1 MSFQSIPGQERV
13 KRILQNS
20 LRTDK
25 VSHAY
30 IFTGQTGTG
39 RREMALAFAQALYCK
54 VLPDDACGE
63 CLDCRKVE
71 HGNHPDLHWLRPDGA
86 SIKIEQIRELQK
98 QFAYRAG
105 ASGLKM
111 YILEN
116 ADTMTVQAANSL
128 LKFLEEPTSR
138 VVAILITDNGQA
150 LLPTIR
156 SRSQWVPFVPLSREL
171 MVAALQAEGH
181 PSVLIQAAVHLTA
194 GTGAARNLIQ
204 GNGFAEMRNLVI
216 QLTKESLTRLPTALI
231 TAQQKLT
238 KSELSDQLPLFMDML
253 ILWLKDMVRLCL
265 NDQNELVYGDQTDWM
280 DVQAHSYDIK
290 HWVRCMEQA
299 IELQKRLRF
308 NANPQLVLEKMF
320 MQLKGV

>member
-30 IFTGQTGTG
+30 IFTGPSGTG
-39 RREMALAFAQALYCK
+39 RRQMALAFAQALYCQ

-71 HGNHPDLHWLRPDGA
+71 HGNHPDLHWVKPDGA
-86 SIKIEQIRELQK
+86 SIKIEQIRDLQK
-98 QFAYRAG
+98 QFSYRAG

-111 YILEN
+111 YVLED
-116 ADTMTVQAANSL
+116 ADKMTVQAANSL
-128 LKFLEEPTSR
+128 LKFLEEPASR
-138 VVAILITDNGQA
+138 VVAVLITDNGQA

-156 SRSQWVPFVPLSREL
+156 SRSQWVPFAPLSRHL

-181 PSVLIQAAVHLTA
+181 SPVLIQAAVRLAA
-194 GTGAARNLIQ
+194 GTDAARELIQ
-204 GNGFAEMRNLVI
+204 GNGFAEIRNLVI
-216 QLTKESLTRLPTALI
+216 QLTKESLTRLPTAML
-231 TAQQKLT
+231 TAQQKLA
-238 KSELSDQLPLFMDML
+238 KSELSDQLPMFMDML
-253 ILWLKDMVRLCL
+253 ILWLKDMVRLSL
-265 NDQNELVYGDQTDWM
+265 GDRDDLVYADQTDWM
-280 DVQAHSYDIK
+280 AGQSLSYNMK
-290 HWVRCMEQA
+290 HWIHCLDQA

-308 NANPQLVLEKMF
+308 HANPQLVLEKML

>member
-1 MSFQSIPGQERV
+1 MSFQSIPGQDRV

-30 IFTGQTGTG
+30 IFTGPSGTG
-39 RREMALAFAQALYCK
+39 RRQMALAFAQALYCQ

-71 HGNHPDLHWLRPDGA
+71 HGNHPDLHWVKPDGA

-98 QFAYRAG
+98 QFSYRAV

-111 YILEN
+111 YVLEN

-156 SRSQWVPFVPLSREL
+156 SRSQWVPFAPLNRQL
-171 MVAALQAEGH
+171 MVAALQSEGH
-181 PSVLIQAAVHLTA
+181 SSVLIQAAVRLAA
-194 GTGAARNLIQ
+194 GTDAARELIQ
-204 GNGFAEMRNLVI
+204 GNGFAEIRNLVI
-216 QLTKESLTRLPTALI
+216 QLTKESLTRLPTAML
-231 TAQQKLT
+231 TAQQKMA
-238 KSELSDQLPLFMDML
+238 KSELSDQLPMFMDML
-253 ILWLKDMVRLCL
+253 ILWLKDMVRLSL
-265 NDQNELVYGDQTDWM
+265 GDRNDLVYADQTEWM
-280 DVQAHSYDIK
+280 AGQSLSYDMK
-290 HWVRCMEQA
+290 HWVTCLDQA

-308 NANPQLVLEKMF
+308 HANPQLVLEKML

>member
-30 IFTGQTGTG
+30 IFNGQYGTG
-39 RREMALAFAQALYCK
+39 RKRMALAFAQALYCK

-71 HGNHPDLHWLRPDGA
+71 HGNHPDLHWVKPDGA

-98 QFAYRAG
+98 QFSYRAG

-111 YILEN
+111 YVLEN

-128 LKFLEEPTSR
+128 LKFLEEPTSH
-138 VVAILITDNGQA
+138 VVAILITENGQA

-156 SRSQWVPFVPLSREL
+156 SRAQWVPFVPLSRDL

-181 PSVLIQAAVHLTA
+181 PLILIQPAVRLAA
-194 GTGAARNLIQ
+194 GTDAARELVQ
-204 GNGFAEMRNLVI
+204 GNGFAEIRNLVI
-216 QLTKESLTRLPTALI
+216 QLARESLTRLPTSML
-231 TAQQKLT
+231 TAQQKLA

-265 NDQNELVYGDQTDWM
+265 GDHNELVYADQTDWM
-280 DVQAHSYDIK
+280 GGQARIYDMK

-308 NANPQLVLEKMF
+308 HANPQLVLEKML

>member
-30 IFTGQTGTG
+30 IFTGQHGTG
-39 RREMALAFAQALYCK
+39 RRQMALAFAQALYCK
-54 VLPDDACGE
+54 VRVDDACGE

-71 HGNHPDLHWLRPDGA
+71 HGNHPDLHWLKPDGA
-86 SIKIEQIRELQK
+86 SIKIDQIRELQK
-98 QFAYRAG
+98 QFSYRAG
-105 ASGLKM
+105 VSGLKM
-111 YILEN
+111 YVLEN
-116 ADTMTVQAANSL
+116 AETMTVQAANSL

-138 VVAILITDNGQA
+138 VVAILITENGNA

-171 MVAALQAEGH
+171 MVATLLAEGH
-181 PSVLIQAAVHLTA
+181 PAVLVHPAVRLAA
-194 GTGAARNLIQ
+194 GTEAARELVL
-204 GNGFAEMRNLVI
+204 GNRFAEIRSLVI
-216 QLTKESLTRLPTALI
+216 QLARESLTRLPTSML
-231 TAQQKLT
+231 TAQQKLA

-253 ILWLKDMVRLCL
+253 ILWLKDMVQLCL
-265 NDQNELVYGDQTDWM
+265 GYHDELVYADQTDWM
-280 DVQAHSYDIK
+280 NGQALNYDMK
-290 HWVRCMEQA
+290 HWVRCMELA

-308 NANPQLVLEKMF
+308 HANPQLVLEKML

>member
-30 IFTGQTGTG
+30 IFTGPSGTG
-39 RREMALAFAQALYCK
+39 RRQMALAFAQALYCQ

-71 HGNHPDLHWLRPDGA
+71 HGNHPDLHWVKPDGA

-98 QFAYRAG
+98 QFSYRAV

-111 YILEN
+111 YVLED
-116 ADTMTVQAANSL
+116 ADKMTVQAANSL

-138 VVAILITDNGQA
+138 VVAVLITDNGQA

-156 SRSQWVPFVPLSREL
+156 SRSQWVPFAPLSRHL
-171 MVAALQAEGH
+171 MVSALQSEGH
-181 PSVLIQAAVHLTA
+181 SSVLIQAAVRLAA
-194 GTGAARNLIQ
+194 GTDAARELIQ
-204 GNGFAEMRNLVI
+204 GNGFAEIRNLVI
-216 QLTKESLTRLPTALI
+216 QLTKESLTRLPTAML
-231 TAQQKLT
+231 TAQQKMA
-238 KSELSDQLPLFMDML
+238 KSELSDQLPMFMDML
-253 ILWLKDMVRLCL
+253 ILWLKDMVRLSL
-265 NDQNELVYGDQTDWM
+265 GDRNDLVYADQTEWM
-280 DVQAHSYDIK
+280 AGQSLSYDMK
-290 HWVRCMEQA
+290 HWVHCLDQA

-308 NANPQLVLEKMF
+308 HANPQLVLEKML

>member
-1 MSFQSIPGQERV
+1 MSIESIAGQERV

-30 IFTGQTGTG
+30 IFTGQHGTG
-39 RREMALAFAQALYCK
+39 RRQMALAFAQALYCK

-71 HGNHPDLHWLRPDGA
+71 HGNHPDLHWVKPDGA

-105 ASGLKM
+105 VSGLKM
-111 YILEN
+111 YVLEN

-156 SRSQWVPFVPLSREL
+156 SRAQWVPFAPLSRVL
-171 MVAALQAEGH
+171 MIEMLQAEGH
-181 PSVLIQAAVHLTA
+181 PSFLIQPAVRLAA
-194 GTGAARNLIQ
+194 GTEAARELIQ
-204 GNGFAEMRNLVI
+204 GNGFAEIRNLVI
-216 QLTKESLTRLPTALI
+216 QLARESLTRLPTSML
-231 TAQQKLT
+231 TAQQKLA
-238 KSELSDQLPLFMDML
+238 KSELTDQLPLFMDML
-253 ILWLKDMVRLCL
+253 ILWLKDMVRLSL
-265 NDQNELVYGDQTDWM
+265 GDHNELVFTDQTEWM
-280 DVQAHSYDIK
+280 GGQALSYDMK

-308 NANPQLVLEKMF
+308 HANPQLVLEKML
-320 MQLKGV
+320 MHLKGV

>member
-1 MSFQSIPGQERV
+1 MSFQSIPGQDRV

-30 IFTGQTGTG
+30 IFTGPAGTG
-39 RREMALAFAQALYCK
+39 RRQVALAFAQALYCQ

-71 HGNHPDLHWLRPDGA
+71 HGNHPDLHWVKPDGA

-98 QFAYRAG
+98 QFSYRAG
-105 ASGLKM
+105 SSGLKM
-111 YILEN
+111 YVLED
-116 ADTMTVQAANSL
+116 ADKMTVQAANSL

-138 VVAILITDNGQA
+138 VVAVLITDNGQA

-156 SRSQWVPFVPLSREL
+156 SRAQWVPFAPLSRQT

-181 PSVLIQAAVHLTA
+181 PSVLIQPAVRLAA
-194 GTGAARNLIQ
+194 GTAAARELIQ
-204 GNGFAEMRNLVI
+204 GNGFAEIRNLVI
-216 QLTKESLTRLPTALI
+216 QLTKESLTRLPAAML
-231 TAQQKLT
+231 TAQQKLA
-238 KSELSDQLPLFMDML
+238 KSELSDQLPMFMDML
-253 ILWLKDMVRLCL
+253 ILWLKDMVRLNL
-265 NDQNELVYGDQTDWM
+265 GDRNDLVYADQSDWM
-280 DVQAHSYDIK
+280 AGQSLSYDMK
-290 HWVRCMEQA
+290 HWVHCLDQA
-299 IELQKRLRF
+299 IELKKRLRF
-308 NANPQLVLEKMF
+308 HANPQLVLEKML